1 MHAGG
6 AQRKSGV
13 TFTCRSS
20 EGRAFRTELYVVSNY
35 QQMPIITDKAIA
47 VHGFAD
53 DAKIRLKTQGIVFRF
68 SCVCGWL
75 GRLFA

>member
-53 DAKIRLKTQGIVFRF
+53 DAKIRLKNATDCFQIL
-68 SCVCGWL
+68 SCMWL
-75 GRLFA
+75 AW